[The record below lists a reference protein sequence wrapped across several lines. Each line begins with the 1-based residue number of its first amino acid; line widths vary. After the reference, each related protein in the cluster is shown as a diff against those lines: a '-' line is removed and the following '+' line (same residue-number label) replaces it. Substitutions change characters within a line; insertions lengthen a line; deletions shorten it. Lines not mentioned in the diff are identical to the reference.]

1 MRLVYGLVAC
11 SKNIILSLSL
21 FGNEQDE
28 ASLDE
33 KLNLPSNINLDEISL
48 TNFKNP

>member
-1 MRLVYGLVAC
+1 MLLIYGFVTC

-33 KLNLPSNINLDEISL
+33 KMNFPSNINLDEISL
-48 TNFKNP
+48 TNYKNP